1 MPIPVLMPALSPT
14 MEKGNLAKW
23 VKHQGDKVKSG
34 DIIAEIETDKA
45 TMEVEATD
53 EGTLG
58 QILVAE
64 GTADV
69 AVNTP
74 IAVILSEGEDS
85 AALNNF
91 QAAAP
96 AQKAEAPAQQEQ
108 GAAEAPAAQE
118 ARAPAKPASAVA
130 SPPQP
135 AVQPEPDVPD
145 GTEMVTMTMR
155 EALRD
160 AMAEEM
166 RRDADVF
173 VMGEEVAE
181 YQGAYKVT
189 QGLLQEFTDH
199 RVIDTPITE
208 HGFAGLGIGAALA
221 GLKPIVE
228 FMTYNFAMQ
237 AMDQLVNSAAKTLYM
252 SGGQMG
258 CAIVFRGPNGAA
270 ARVGAQHSQD
280 YSAWYSQI
288 PGLTVISPSNPADA
302 KGLLKSAIRYPNPV
316 MFLENEILYG
326 HSGPVPKLDDYVVP
340 IGKAKVVRSGEHVTL
355 VAWSMGMS
363 YALKAAEEL
372 AKEQISAEVI
382 DLRTLRPMDTETI
395 VASVQKTGRCV
406 VVEEGWPQC
415 GVGAEIA
422 ARIME
427 HAFDWLDAPVARVS
441 GKDVPMPYAAN
452 LEKLALPSVADVVE
466 AAKAVAYR

>member
-1 MPIPVLMPALSPT
+1 MPIEVLMPALSPT
-14 MEKGNLAKW
+14 MEKGNLSKW
-23 VKHQGDKVKSG
+23 LKKEGDSVKSG

-45 TMEVEATD
+45 TMEVEAAD

-58 QILVAE
+58 KILVPE

-74 IAVILSEGEDS
+74 IAVILGDGEDKS
-85 AALNNF
+85 AIKNMKPS
-91 QAAAP
+91 QQPKAAASAPP
-96 AQKAEAPAQQEQ
+96 AKSATSEAKVPATPAPKADQKAPEAPSTE
-108 GAAEAPAAQE
+108 AAADPDIPA
-118 ARAPAKPASAVA
+118 
-130 SPPQP
+130 
-135 AVQPEPDVPD
+135 
-145 GTEMVTMTMR
+145 GTPMVTMTMR

-166 RRDADVF
+166 RRDKDVF

-189 QGLLQEFTDH
+189 QGLLQEFGDK

-228 FMTYNFAMQ
+228 FMTFNFAMQ
-237 AMDQLVNSAAKTLYM
+237 AMDQLINSAAKTLYM

-258 CAIVFRGPNGAA
+258 CQIVFRGPNGAA
-270 ARVGAQHSQD
+270 ARVAAQHSQD
-280 YSAWYSQI
+280 YSSWYSHI
-288 PGLTVISPSNPADA
+288 PGLKVIAPSNAADA
-302 KGLLKSAIRYPNPV
+302 KGLLKAAIRDPNPV
-316 MFLENEILYG
+316 IFLENEILYG
-326 HSGPVPKLDDYVVP
+326 QSSPVPKLDDFVLP
-340 IGKAKVVRSGEHVTL
+340 IGKAKIARAGSDVTI

-372 AKEQISAEVI
+372 AGDGIDAEVI
-382 DLRTLRPMDTETI
+382 DLRTLKPMDTDTI
-395 VASVQKTGRCV
+395 IASVQKTGRAV
-406 VVEEGWPQC
+406 TVEEGWAQS

-427 HAFDWLDAPVARVS
+427 RAFDYLDAPVARVT
-441 GKDVPMPYAAN
+441 GKEVPMPYAAN
-452 LEKLALPSVADVVE
+452 LEKLALPSVAEVVE
-466 AAKAVAYR
+466 AAKAVCYR

>member
-1 MPIPVLMPALSPT
+1 MPIEVLMPALSPT
-14 MEKGNLAKW
+14 MEKGNLSKW
-23 VKHQGDKVKSG
+23 LKKEGDRVKSG

-45 TMEVEATD
+45 TMEVEAAD

-58 QILVAE
+58 KILVPE

-74 IAVILSEGEDS
+74 IAVILGEGEDKS
-85 AALNNF
+85 SIKAGKPAPQAKFAPAAKVEKF
-91 QAAAP
+91 EAKSETKPVPKAAP
-96 AQKAEAPAQQEQ
+96 APEAPVAH
-108 GAAEAPAAQE
+108 AA
-118 ARAPAKPASAVA
+118 SD
-130 SPPQP
+130 
-135 AVQPEPDVPD
+135 PDIPD

-166 RRDADVF
+166 RRDKDVF

-189 QGLLQEFTDH
+189 QSLLQEFGDK

-228 FMTYNFAMQ
+228 FMTFNFAMQ
-237 AMDQLVNSAAKTLYM
+237 AMDQLINSAAKTLYM

-258 CAIVFRGPNGAA
+258 CSIVFRGPNGAA
-270 ARVGAQHSQD
+270 ARVAAQHSQD
-280 YSAWYSQI
+280 YSAWFSHI
-288 PGLTVISPSNPADA
+288 PGLRVIAPSNAADA
-302 KGLLKSAIRYPNPV
+302 KGLLKAAIRDPNPV
-316 MFLENEILYG
+316 IFLENEILYG
-326 HSGPVPKLDDYVVP
+326 HSSPVPKLDDFVLP
-340 IGKAKVVRSGEHVTL
+340 IGKAKIARSGSDITI

-372 AKEQISAEVI
+372 AKDGIEAEVI
-382 DLRTLRPMDTETI
+382 DLRTLKPMDTETI
-395 VASVQKTGRCV
+395 VASVQKTGRAV
-406 VVEEGWPQC
+406 TVEEGWAQS

-427 HAFDWLDAPVARVS
+427 HAFD
-441 GKDVPMPYAAN
+441 
-452 LEKLALPSVADVVE
+452 
-466 AAKAVAYR
+466 